1 VPTSLERPAAAKPA
15 PATDDA
21 RNLED
26 LLARLVRA
34 GSGDRVSVADAL
46 GVAGERSFGPL
57 LAIGGLVGA
66 TPLGVIPT
74 LPSVLAL
81 MLGLVAAQ
89 LFVGMPRV
97 WLPRF
102 LLSCSIN
109 RGRLAA
115 AVDRIRPAVRRIDRT
130 LRPRLS
136 FLTQGMF
143 ARLIGLACLLLVV
156 AVPPLEL
163 LPFMATGPLLALAAF
178 GLAIFLRDGVLAL
191 AAIAITGASLVLVAG
206 ELLPVIGGLLN

>member
-1 VPTSLERPAAAKPA
+1 MPTSLERPAAAKPT
-15 PATDDA
+15 ATADA

-26 LLARLVRA
+26 LLDRLLRA

-46 GVAGERSFGPL
+46 VVAGERSFGPL
-57 LAIGGLVGA
+57 LAIGGLLGA

-89 LFVGMPRV
+89 LLVGMPRV

-102 LLSCSIN
+102 LLSCSIS
-109 RGRLAA
+109 RERLSAV
-115 AVDRIRPAVRRIDRT
+115 VDRIRPAARRIDRA

-136 FLTQGMF
+136 FLTQGVF
-143 ARLIGLACLLLVV
+143 ARLIGLSCLFLVV

-178 GLAIFLRDGVLAL
+178 GLAIFLRDGILAIT
-191 AAIAITGASLVLVAG
+191 AIAIAGLSLVLVAG
-206 ELLPVIGGLLN
+206 VLLPVIGGLLG